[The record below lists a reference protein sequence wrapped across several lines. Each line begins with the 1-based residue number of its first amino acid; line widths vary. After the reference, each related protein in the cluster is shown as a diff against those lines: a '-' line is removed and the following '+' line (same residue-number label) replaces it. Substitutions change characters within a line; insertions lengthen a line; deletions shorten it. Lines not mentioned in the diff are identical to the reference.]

1 MKRSVQNLMGSFLKA
16 QESLKNTVPDQLPA
30 ALEDYAN
37 RFTAFPWAADYLI
50 RLGDDAMESGD
61 RRTAFLYLDTAYRRF
76 PSAANKVTL
85 YLRLAQCHL
94 DVGNT
99 ETGIQFLDL
108 LCTAS
113 VDNYEESIEHNGLAD
128 VWNRYKHHLPDRAP
142 TLSTKYKPG
151 TFSMQIDKILGLPD
165 ADLLSSLSEHLQE
178 LSCGGENLSHL
189 NKWERTVFY
198 ADELAMEVNSG
209 GFSNYLYYYGHHF
222 SKARQAFSDIGAAKM
237 VALLDRIAEKFPKGT
252 VPGNL
257 NRLQTVLDAME
268 EQGVDFEVEDD
279 SYYTLEERPMLDATL
294 AYIRSN
300 KHKFR

>member
-1 MKRSVQNLMGSFLKA
+1 MKQSVQNLMGPFLKA
-16 QESLKNTVPDQLPA
+16 QESLKNTAPDQLPA

-37 RFTAFPWAADYLI
+37 RFSAFPWAADYLI

-61 RRTAFLYLDTAYRRF
+61 RRTAFLYLDTAYHHF
-76 PSAANKVTL
+76 PSAVNKVTL
-85 YLRLAQCHL
+85 YLRLAQYHL
-94 DVGNT
+94 DAGNT
-99 ETGIQFLDL
+99 EAGIQFLNL
-108 LCTAS
+108 LCTAT
-113 VDNYEESIEHNGLAD
+113 VDNYEESIECNGLAD
-128 VWNRYKHHLPDRAP
+128 VWNRYKHHLPDRTP
-142 TLSTKYKPG
+142 PLSTKYESDTP
-151 TFSMQIDKILGLPD
+151 SMRIDEILALPD
-165 ADLLSSLSEHLQE
+165 DDLLSSLSEHLQE

-209 GFSNYLYYYGHHF
+209 GFSSYLYYYGHHF
-222 SKARQAFSDIGAAKM
+222 QKVRQAFSDIGAENM
-237 VALLDRIAEKFPKGT
+237 VALLDRIAEKFPKGA